1 MPRSL
6 WSGSLSFG
14 LVNVPVALVSAVRD
28 MDVHFNQLDKETG
41 ARLHVERYCKE
52 EDVAIPYDE
61 VVSGY
66 PRSDGEGYVML
77 TDLEL
82 EAAQPEKTRTIDI
95 SEFVDLADIDPIYFD
110 HPYFLVPNAEGE
122 GALRAYKLLVGVMEQ
137 AERVAIGRFVMR
149 TKEYLVALRVRD
161 GLLSLVT
168 MRFADEIRS
177 PDGLN
182 LPGKKD
188 QPTKAQV
195 DHAVA
200 LIEELSVDWDPSRY
214 KDRHRQRLLKI
225 VQDKK
230 KGKTIKAPEEPEM
243 PAAVPDLM
251 AALKES
257 LAAARGEDGGN
268 GDGDAKKGSSS
279 KAKSGGGSKAKSGGG
294 SKSKPKAKAK
304 A

>member
-14 LVNVPVALVSAVRD
+14 LVNVPVALVSAVQDR
-28 MDVHFNQLDKETG
+28 DVHFNQIDSKTG

-52 EDVAIPYDE
+52 EDVAIPYEE

-95 SEFVDLADIDPIYFD
+95 SEFVDLGDIDPIFFD
-110 HPYFLVPNAEGE
+110 HPYFLVPNADGE

-137 AERVAIGRFVMR
+137 TDRVAIGRFVMR

-168 MRFADEIRS
+168 MRFADELR
-177 PDGLN
+177 PADKLD

-188 QPTKAQV
+188 QPSKKEV
-195 DHAVA
+195 DQAVA
-200 LIEELSVDWDPSRY
+200 LVEELSTDWDPSRY
-214 KDRHRQRLLKI
+214 KDRHRDRLRKVI
-225 VQDKK
+225 RDKQ
-230 KGKTIKAPEEPEM
+230 KGKTIKAPEAPET

-251 AALKES
+251 AALRES
-257 LAAARGEDGGN
+257 LEAARGD
-268 GDGDAKKGSSS
+268 GDGDGDG
-279 KAKSGGGSKAKSGGG
+279 KAKSGGKTKSR
-294 SKSKPKAKAK
+294 AKAK